1 MRERGFSH
9 KRFVAALLP
18 IFFFLAA
25 DLDACTAF
33 IIKKGNQVLV
43 GNNEDWTQTNVRI
56 WVVPGSAGKYGAV
69 YFGFANTP
77 AGESRE
83 GGMNDRGLFF
93 DGFSAPA
100 IEDSNPLNKP
110 LYRDSVG
117 FPGKALAECASVDE
131 VAALASKFHL
141 PLHHAMW
148 MFGDRYGKSIIIEGE
163 QTVGGNGHYQ
173 ICTNFR
179 QSELQGSVPSCWR
192 YRTADSLL
200 QNMGELTV
208 EYCRD
213 ILDAVHLK
221 ITQYSYILDP
231 NSGQIYFYHFHDFS
245 RVMQMNIA
253 EELAQGPHYIDVLP
267 RFPKKLG
274 VTLFAEQSKA
284 YYLSFSMMFFFVSL
298 AFWIGRFLLRRIVK
312 TKSGGAGVQGKHDA
326 APGLIAG
333 VLCALIGA
341 YLVIFLG
348 YPEMIPY
355 GQEIQTGHSGLLRI
369 VLLAVPWLG
378 IVLLGASIYF
388 TWVIWKRRLWKL
400 IGRVHYTL
408 IALIALADVVV
419 CISWDIIP

>member
-1 MRERGFSH
+1 VRKRGLSLKH
-9 KRFVAALLP
+9 LKVALLS
-18 IFFFLAA
+18 IVFFLST

-33 IIKKGNQVLV
+33 IVKQGNQILV

-56 WVVPGSAGKYGAV
+56 WFVPGSAGKHGAV
-69 YFGFANTP
+69 YFGFAQTP
-77 AGESRE
+77 EGESHE

-117 FPGKALAECASVDE
+117 FPDRALEQCASVDE

-148 MFGDRYGKSIIIEGE
+148 MFGDRYGGSIIIEGE
-163 QTVGGNGHYQ
+163 KTVSGNGHYQ

-179 QSELQGSVPSCWR
+179 QSELQGSIPSCWR

-200 QNMGELTV
+200 QNMKELTV

-213 ILDAVHLK
+213 ILDASHLK

-245 RVMQMNIA
+245 RAMLMNIA
-253 EELAQGPHYIDVLP
+253 EELAYGPHFIDVLS
-267 RFPKKLG
+267 RFPRKLG
-274 VTLFAEQSKA
+274 VTMFAEQGKA
-284 YYLSFSMMFFFVSL
+284 YFLSFSMMFFFVSL
-298 AFWIGRFLLRRIVK
+298 AFWSGRFLFRRIVRR
-312 TKSGGAGVQGKHDA
+312 KSGGTLAQGKYDA
-326 APGLIAG
+326 IPGVIGGL
-333 VLCALIGA
+333 LCAFIGL
-341 YLVIFLG
+341 YLVILLG

-355 GQEIQTGHSGLLRI
+355 TQELIIGNSQPLRL
-369 VLLAVPWLG
+369 VLFAIPWLS
-378 IVLLGASIYF
+378 ILVLGVSIYF
-388 TWVIWKRRLWKL
+388 APIIWKRRLWSL
-400 IGRVHYTL
+400 IGRIHYTL
-408 IALIALADVVV
+408 IALVALADVV
-419 CISWDIIP
+419 IWFSWGITP

>member
-1 MRERGFSH
+1 MRDKKFSPKH
-9 KRFVAALLP
+9 LVAALLP
-18 IFFFLAA
+18 MIFFLTT

-100 IEDSNPLNKP
+100 IEDSNPLDKP
-110 LYRDSVG
+110 LYDDSVG
-117 FPGKALAECASVDE
+117 FPDKALAECATVDE

-148 MFGDRYGKSIIIEGE
+148 MFGDRYGRSIIIEGE
-163 QTVGGNGHYQ
+163 NTVSGNGHYQ

-179 QSELQGSVPSCWR
+179 QSEFQGSVPSCWR
-192 YRTADSLL
+192 YRAADSLL
-200 QNMGELTV
+200 QNMRELTV

-221 ITQYSYILDP
+221 ITQYSYILDLS
-231 NSGQIYFYHFHDFS
+231 SGEIYFYHFHDFS
-245 RVMQMNIA
+245 RVMQVNIV

-267 RFPKKLG
+267 HFPKKLG
-274 VTLFAEQSKA
+274 VTLFVEQGKA

-312 TKSGGAGVQGKHDA
+312 TSSGGAVVQDKNGA
-326 APGLIAG
+326 VPGLIAG
-333 VLCALIGA
+333 VLCALIGV
-341 YLVIFLG
+341 YLVIVLG
-348 YPEMIPY
+348 YPEMIPF
-355 GQEIQTGHSGLLRI
+355 GQESHTGYWGLFRV
-369 VLLAVPWLG
+369 VLLAAPWLG
-378 IVLLGASIYF
+378 IVLLGLSIYF
-388 TWVIWKRRLWKL
+388 AWVIWKRRLWSL
-400 IGRVHYTL
+400 LGRIHYTL
-408 IALIALADVVV
+408 LAVIALADVVV
-419 CISWDIIP
+419 CIFWEIIP